1 MPCAMENIFAVN
13 VGRKNKSF
21 KPCTQ
26 HSSSALSVGGDWM
39 CTERT
44 ARFATRAH
52 THLGPVLEHRR
63 NSPSVHPIL
72 QVKRLEAGRPVVMS
86 LALPTHETAE
96 QGGSSS
102 RATARGLSNTDVA
115 TWLHFIYDHLVKTV
129 GPAAARW
136 ARSSAADATADE
148 LLLHPAVL
156 RCIAPWLQDL

>member
-86 LALPTHETAE
+86 LALPNTRNCGTGEGGQQFKGHCKGPE
-96 QGGSSS
+96 QHRRGYVVTLHLLSFGENGWPYSSPL
-102 RATARGLSNTDVA
+102 GQ
-115 TWLHFIYDHLVKTV
+115 KQCC
-129 GPAAARW
+129 
-136 ARSSAADATADE
+136 
-148 LLLHPAVL
+148 
-156 RCIAPWLQDL
+156 RCHGR